1 MGNQGLWPC
10 WTHGYMVKLCGTAS
24 RNRVTT
30 PAPVDL
36 SLELGLVMDKFGLS
50 VHPLA
55 HALHTVPLGTYVVYL
70 AGIEF
75 LTAVTFR
82 SISVIMEGGT

>member
-1 MGNQGLWPC
+1 M
-10 WTHGYMVKLCGTAS
+10 KLSRTAS

-50 VHPLA
+50 VDAVGPCSA
-55 HALHTVPLGTYVVYL
+55 PGSVRYLGS
-70 AGIEF
+70 A
-75 LTAVTFR
+75 
-82 SISVIMEGGT
+82 SGGD